1 MEYTEKEEILI
12 EERWQELLRSCEKIA
27 TEEKD
32 WDIIK
37 KAFFLA
43 KEAHKGVRRRSGEP
57 YIIHPIAVAKIVIDE
72 IGLGV
77 KSVVAALLHDVVEDT
92 SYTVEEI
99 ESMFGAKIASM
110 VDGLTKMAGVFNSN
124 VSEQAENFR
133 KVLLTLSDD
142 VRVILIKIADRLHN
156 MRTLGSM
163 PPNKQIKIT
172 SETIYLF
179 APLAYRLGLYTI
191 KTELEDLSLKY
202 RFPHDYAEIE
212 RKIQESEA
220 KRTEFIENFNA
231 PIIEKLRASGIDFEI
246 SGRVKSIYSIWMKM
260 QAKQIP
266 FEEVYDL
273 FAIRI
278 IFKPTAII
286 PEKSQCW
293 HIYSLITDIYQPK
306 PDRIRD
312 WVTIPKANG
321 YEALH
326 VTVMNPGGD
335 GSNESGTWVEV
346 QIRSERME
354 EIAERGFA
362 AHWKYKH
369 ASLSSSGED
378 DFDRWL
384 KKVRE
389 ALNSPTENAVD
400 FLDNFKMTLY
410 TTEVVVFTPKGE
422 SRKLPKG
429 ATALD
434 FAYEIHSKLG
444 NKAIG
449 AKINHKIESI
459 FTPLMNGDQ
468 VEIISSENA
477 SPKREW
483 LEHVTTAK
491 ARQSIRNYLR
501 RDTDNNIE
509 KGIEIFDTKMREF
522 GIPPSARV
530 FRKVLPA
537 YGCKTKD
544 EFYNKLGSGLIN
556 LDGIEKI
563 LRQNSANK
571 ILKFWTIQL
580 TNPFKSR
587 AGENRKKA
595 AASKKTLTVSAEEP
609 EFTIAECCNPIPGDS
624 VTGYNNPDTGKI
636 EVHKTSCD
644 VLTRLASQHGERIT
658 SVQWS
663 SHKAMSYL
671 TVLEFRGIDRIGVLM
686 DLAQLITGE
695 LNINIRELHIQSH
708 DGIFEGIVSVYVK
721 NTDDVN
727 KIIVKVNKIKGIEK
741 VIRVNNVKDQEL

>member
-1 MEYTEKEEILI
+1 MEYTEKDELLI
-12 EERWQELLRSCEKIA
+12 DNRWQDLLRSCEKIA
-27 TEEKD
+27 TEERD
-32 WDIIK
+32 WDVIK

-57 YIIHPIAVAKIVIDE
+57 YIIHPIAVAKIVVDE

-92 SYTVEEI
+92 TYTVEEI

-156 MRTLGSM
+156 MRTLGAM

-179 APLAYRLGLYTI
+179 APLAYRLGLYGI

-202 RFPHDYAEIE
+202 RFPQDYAEIE
-212 RKIQESEA
+212 RKIHETEL
-220 KRTEFIENFNA
+220 KRSQLIETFNA
-231 PIIEKLRASGIDFEI
+231 PIIEKLRSSGIDFEI
-246 SGRVKSIYSIWMKM
+246 SGRVKSIYSIWLKM

-326 VTVMNPGGD
+326 MTVMGPGGM
-335 GSNESGTWVEV
+335 WVEV

-410 TTEVVVFTPKGE
+410 TTEVVVFTPRGE

-434 FAYEIHSKLG
+434 FAYDIHTKLG
-444 NKAIG
+444 HKAIG

-468 VEIISSENA
+468 VEIISSENNT
-477 SPKREW
+477 PKREW
-483 LEHVTTAK
+483 LAHVTTAK
-491 ARQSIRNYLR
+491 ARQAIRNYLK

-509 KGIEIFDTKMREF
+509 KGIEIFDEKMREF
-522 GIPPSARV
+522 GITPSARV

-537 YGCKTKD
+537 YACKTKD
-544 EFYNKLGSGLIN
+544 EFYSKLGAELIN

-580 TNPFKSR
+580 SNPFKSR
-587 AGENRKKA
+587 AGENKKRNSG
-595 AASKKTLTVSAEEP
+595 SKPPISVDSAEP

-624 VTGYNNPDTGKI
+624 VVGYQNPDTGKI
-636 EVHKTSCD
+636 DVHKTSCD
-644 VLTRLASQHGERIT
+644 ELTRLAAQHGNKIT
-658 SVQWS
+658 SVKWS
-663 SHKAMSYL
+663 SQKAMSYL

-686 DLAQLITGE
+686 ELAQLITGE

-708 DGIFEGIVSVYVK
+708 DGIFEGTISVYVK
-721 NTDDVN
+721 GMDDVN
-727 KIIVKVNKIKGIEK
+727 EIIKKVGQIKGIEK
-741 VIRVNNVKDQEL
+741 VMRINNIKD